1 MGGQPYHVVRVMF
14 EQILRKLEVIDAK
27 VSMLPQV
34 HVQVTSRL
42 LPTIAA
48 LKALGGQATASQV
61 AQVTGRARATESA
74 CLNEL
79 VGRGVA
85 VKAKVRRTSRGGPV
99 RVFTLREEF
108 RGEGETMDC

>member
-1 MGGQPYHVVRVMF
+1 MGGQPYHVARVMF
-14 EQILRKLEVIDAK
+14 EQILRKLEIIDAK

-34 HVQVTSRL
+34 TVQITSRL

-48 LKALGGQATASQV
+48 LKALGGKATASQA

-85 VKAKVRRTSRGGPV
+85 VKKAVKRSERGGPI

-108 RGEGETMDC
+108 RGEGEALDC